1 MNGSEV
7 QISGTQVF
15 MGKEI
20 PVILGGFGEG
30 QKVMLAKTIA
40 EIHGM
45 KVGNINQT
53 INRNITRF
61 KQGVDV
67 MDLGI
72 TLSDTE
78 LKDLG
83 FSQQALNSYKGL
95 RAKGQGGN
103 IYLLSERGY
112 AKLIKIMDSDLA
124 WDIHD
129 KLIDEY
135 FQLREEKRQQ
145 KQQYSPVQ
153 LYALTI
159 LDDNSTPLQ
168 KVEAISGLKEECI
181 RIGAMQ
187 GMERLC
193 DNGTITIDN
202 IMKYVKEIYS
212 DKFEYNSDI
221 ISTEWTRYLLHM
233 GYLEPKRFRTKDGLG
248 MEKRVHRQPTE
259 LFYEV
264 FVKQGMAIVR
274 VIDERGKIEIVYTS
288 QLEKFLHTDEFKSS
302 FFNYLSSKY
311 ISFNEVVK

>member
-30 QKVMLAKTIA
+30 QKVMLASTVA

-45 KVGNINQT
+45 KVGNINQR
-53 INRNITRF
+53 INDNRKRF
-61 KQGVDV
+61 KDGIDV
-67 MDLGI
+67 IDI
-72 TLSDTE
+72 KNCDTANVLHE
-78 LKDLG
+78 IG
-83 FSQQALNSYKGL
+83 FTKMQVSKAN
-95 RAKGQGGN
+95 N

-168 KVEAISGLKEECI
+168 KVEAISSLKEECI

-202 IMKYVKEIYS
+202 IMRYVKEIYS
-212 DKFEYNSDI
+212 DKFEYSSDI

>member
-30 QKVMLAKTIA
+30 QKVMLASTVA

-45 KVGNINQT
+45 KVGNINQR
-53 INRNITRF
+53 INDNRKRF
-61 KQGVDV
+61 KDGIDV
-67 MDLGI
+67 IDI
-72 TLSDTE
+72 KNCDTANVLHE
-78 LKDLG
+78 IG
-83 FSQQALNSYKGL
+83 FTKMQVSKAN
-95 RAKGQGGN
+95 N

-168 KVEAISGLKEECI
+168 KVEAISSLKEECI

-202 IMKYVKEIYS
+202 IMRYVKEIYS

-288 QLEKFLHTDEFKSS
+288 QLEKFLHTDKFKSS

>member
-1 MNGSEV
+1 MNGNEV
-7 QISGTQVF
+7 QISGTQTF

-30 QKVMLAKTIA
+30 QKVMLASTVA

-45 KVGNINQT
+45 KVGNINQR
-53 INRNITRF
+53 INDNRKRF
-61 KQGVDV
+61 KDGIDV
-67 MDLGI
+67 IDI
-72 TLSDTE
+72 KNCDTANVLQE
-78 LKDLG
+78 IG
-83 FSQQALNSYKGL
+83 FTKMQISKAN
-95 RAKGQGGN
+95 N

-159 LDDNSTPLQ
+159 LDDNSTPLE

-202 IMKYVKEIYS
+202 IMRYIKELYS

-221 ISTEWTRYLLHM
+221 ISSEWTRYLLHM

-248 MEKRVHRQPTE
+248 MEKRVHRQPTD
-259 LFYEV
+259 LFYDV
-264 FVKQGMAIVR
+264 FVKQGMAIAR
-274 VIDERGKIEIVYTS
+274 VIDDRGKIEIVYTS
-288 QLEKFLHTDEFKSS
+288 QLEKFLHTNEFKTS
-302 FFNYLSSKY
+302 FFGYLASKY
-311 ISFNEVVK
+311 ISFDEVVK

>member
-1 MNGSEV
+1 MNGNEV
-7 QISGTQVF
+7 QISGTQTF

-30 QKVMLAKTIA
+30 QKVMLAKTVA
-40 EIHGM
+40 EIHEVET
-45 KVGNINQT
+45 KYVNKLINK
-53 INRNITRF
+53 NYRRF
-61 KQGVDV
+61 KEGVDII
-67 MDLGI
+67 DLKTG
-72 TLSDTE
+72 SPKE
-78 LKDLG
+78 LVLQLG
-83 FSQQALNSYKGL
+83 FTNAQWGNAN
-95 RAKGQGGN
+95 N

-159 LDDNSTPLQ
+159 LDDNSTPLE

-202 IMKYVKEIYS
+202 IMRYIKELYS

-221 ISTEWTRYLLHM
+221 ISSEWTRYLLHM

-248 MEKRVHRQPTE
+248 MEKRVHRQPTD
-259 LFYEV
+259 LFYDV
-264 FVKQGMAIVR
+264 FVKQGMAIAR
-274 VIDERGKIEIVYTS
+274 VIDDRGKIEIVYTS
-288 QLEKFLHTDEFKSS
+288 QLEKFLHTNEFKTS
-302 FFNYLSSKY
+302 FFGYLASKY
-311 ISFNEVVK
+311 ISFDEVVK

>member
-1 MNGSEV
+1 MIEMNGSEV
-7 QISGTQVF
+7 QISGTQIF

-45 KVGNINQT
+45 KVGNINQR
-53 INRNITRF
+53 IKDNRKRF
-61 KQGVDV
+61 KDKIDIIDLKVGYTLDV
-67 MDLGI
+67 L
-72 TLSDTE
+72 LN
-78 LKDLG
+78 LG
-83 FSQQALNSYKGL
+83 FNQSQINASN
-95 RAKGQGGN
+95 N

-112 AKLIKIMDSDLA
+112 AKLIKIMDTDFA

-202 IMKYVKEIYS
+202 IMRYVKEIYS

>member
-1 MNGSEV
+1 MKTGSP
-7 QISGTQVF
+7 
-15 MGKEI
+15 KEL
-20 PVILGGFGEG
+20 VL
-30 QKVMLAKTIA
+30 Q
-40 EIHGM
+40 
-45 KVGNINQT
+45 
-53 INRNITRF
+53 
-61 KQGVDV
+61 
-67 MDLGI
+67 
-72 TLSDTE
+72 
-78 LKDLG
+78 LG
-83 FSQQALNSYKGL
+83 FTNAQWGNAN
-95 RAKGQGGN
+95 N

-159 LDDNSTPLQ
+159 LDDNSTPLE

-202 IMKYVKEIYS
+202 IMRYIKELYS
-212 DKFEYNSDI
+212 DKFKYNSDI
-221 ISTEWTRYLLHM
+221 ISSEWTRYLLYM

-248 MEKRVHRQPTE
+248 MEKRVHRQPTD
-259 LFYEV
+259 LFYDV
-264 FVKQGMAIVR
+264 FVKQGMAIAR
-274 VIDERGKIEIVYTS
+274 VIDDRGKIEIVYTS
-288 QLEKFLHTDEFKSS
+288 QLEKFLHTNEFKTS
-302 FFNYLSSKY
+302 FFGYLAGKY
-311 ISFNEVVK
+311 ISFDEVVK

>member
-1 MNGSEV
+1 MNGNE
-7 QISGTQVF
+7 IRITGTQAF

-20 PVILGGFGEG
+20 PVVLGGFGEG
-30 QKVMLAKTIA
+30 QKVMLAKTVA
-40 EIHGM
+40 EIHEVET
-45 KVGNINQT
+45 KYVNKLINK
-53 INRNITRF
+53 NHLRF
-61 KQGVDV
+61 KEGVDII
-67 MDLGI
+67 DLKTG
-72 TLSDTE
+72 SSKE
-78 LKDLG
+78 LVLQLG
-83 FSQQALNSYKGL
+83 FTNAQWGNAN
-95 RAKGQGGN
+95 N

-159 LDDNSTPLQ
+159 LDDNSTPLE

-202 IMKYVKEIYS
+202 IMRYIKELYS
-212 DKFEYNSDI
+212 DKFKYNSDI
-221 ISTEWTRYLLHM
+221 ISSEWTRYLLHM

-248 MEKRVHRQPTE
+248 MEKRVHRQPTDP
-259 LFYEV
+259 FYDV
-264 FVKQGMAIVR
+264 FVKQGMAIAR
-274 VIDERGKIEIVYTS
+274 VIDDRGKIEIVYTS
-288 QLEKFLHTDEFKSS
+288 QLEKFLHTNEFKTS
-302 FFNYLSSKY
+302 FFGYLASKY
-311 ISFNEVVK
+311 ISFDEVVK

>member
-1 MNGSEV
+1 MNGNEV
-7 QISGTQVF
+7 QISGTQTF

-30 QKVMLAKTIA
+30 QKVMLASTVA

-45 KVGNINQT
+45 KVGNINQR
-53 INRNITRF
+53 INDNRKRF
-61 KQGVDV
+61 KDGIDV
-67 MDLGI
+67 IDI
-72 TLSDTE
+72 KNCDTANVLQE
-78 LKDLG
+78 IG
-83 FSQQALNSYKGL
+83 FTKMQISKAN
-95 RAKGQGGN
+95 N

-159 LDDNSTPLQ
+159 LDDNSTPLE

-202 IMKYVKEIYS
+202 IMRYIKELYS

-221 ISTEWTRYLLHM
+221 ISSEWTRYLLHM

-248 MEKRVHRQPTE
+248 MEKRVHRQPTD
-259 LFYEV
+259 LFYDV
-264 FVKQGMAIVR
+264 FVKQGMAIAR
-274 VIDERGKIEIVYTS
+274 VIDDHGKIEIVYTS
-288 QLEKFLHTDEFKSS
+288 QLEKFLHTNEFKTS
-302 FFNYLSSKY
+302 FFGYLASKY
-311 ISFNEVVK
+311 ISFDEVVK

>member
-1 MNGSEV
+1 MIEMNGSEV

-45 KVGNINQT
+45 KVGNINQR
-53 INRNITRF
+53 IKDNRKRF
-61 KQGVDV
+61 KDKIDIIDLKIGYTLDV
-67 MDLGI
+67 L
-72 TLSDTE
+72 LN
-78 LKDLG
+78 LG
-83 FSQQALNSYKGL
+83 FNQSQINASN
-95 RAKGQGGN
+95 N

-112 AKLIKIMDSDLA
+112 AKLIKIMDTDFA

-168 KVEAISGLKEECI
+168 KVEAISSLKEECI

-202 IMKYVKEIYS
+202 IMRYVKEIYS

>member
-45 KVGNINQT
+45 KVGNINQR
-53 INRNITRF
+53 IKDNRKRF
-61 KQGVDV
+61 KDKIDIIDLKIGYTLDV
-67 MDLGI
+67 L
-72 TLSDTE
+72 LN
-78 LKDLG
+78 LG
-83 FSQQALNSYKGL
+83 FNQSQINASN
-95 RAKGQGGN
+95 N

-112 AKLIKIMDSDLA
+112 AKLIKIMDTDFA

-202 IMKYVKEIYS
+202 IMRYVKEIYS

-288 QLEKFLHTDEFKSS
+288 QLEKFLHTNEFKSS

>member
-1 MNGSEV
+1 MNGNEV
-7 QISGTQVF
+7 RITGTQTF

-30 QKVMLAKTIA
+30 QKVMLAKVVA
-40 EIHGM
+40 EIHEVET
-45 KVGNINQT
+45 KYINKL
-53 INRNITRF
+53 INKNHLRF
-61 KQGVDV
+61 KEGVDII
-67 MDLGI
+67 DLKTG
-72 TLSDTE
+72 SSKE
-78 LKDLG
+78 LVLQLG
-83 FSQQALNSYKGL
+83 FTNAQWGNAN
-95 RAKGQGGN
+95 N

-145 KQQYSPVQ
+145 RQQYSPVQ

-159 LDDNSTPLQ
+159 LDDNSTPLE

-202 IMKYVKEIYS
+202 IMRYIKELYS
-212 DKFEYNSDI
+212 DKFKYNSDI
-221 ISTEWTRYLLHM
+221 ISSEWTRYLLHM

-248 MEKRVHRQPTE
+248 MEKRVHRQPTD
-259 LFYEV
+259 LFYGV
-264 FVKQGMAIVR
+264 FVKQGMAIAR
-274 VIDERGKIEIVYTS
+274 VIDDRGKIEIVYTS
-288 QLEKFLHTDEFKSS
+288 QLEKFLHTDEFKTS
-302 FFNYLSSKY
+302 FFGYLASKY
-311 ISFNEVVK
+311 ISFDEVVK

>member
-45 KVGNINQT
+45 KVGNINQR
-53 INRNITRF
+53 IKDNRKRF
-61 KQGVDV
+61 KDKIDIIDLKVGYTLDV
-67 MDLGI
+67 L
-72 TLSDTE
+72 LN
-78 LKDLG
+78 LG
-83 FSQQALNSYKGL
+83 FNQSQINASN
-95 RAKGQGGN
+95 N

-112 AKLIKIMDSDLA
+112 AKLIKIMDTDFA

-159 LDDNSTPLQ
+159 LDNNSTPLQ

-202 IMKYVKEIYS
+202 IMRYVKEIYS

>member
-30 QKVMLAKTIA
+30 QKVMLAKTIG

-45 KVGNINQT
+45 KVGNINQR
-53 INRNITRF
+53 IKDNRKRF
-61 KQGVDV
+61 KDKVDII
-67 MDLGI
+67 DLKIGY
-72 TLSDTE
+72 TLDV
-78 LKDLG
+78 LLNLG
-83 FSQQALNSYKGL
+83 FNQSQINASN
-95 RAKGQGGN
+95 N

-112 AKLIKIMDSDLA
+112 AKLIKIMDTDFA

-202 IMKYVKEIYS
+202 IMRYVKEIYS

>member
-45 KVGNINQT
+45 KVGNINQR
-53 INRNITRF
+53 IKDNRKRF
-61 KQGVDV
+61 KDKIDIIDLKIGYTLDV
-67 MDLGI
+67 L
-72 TLSDTE
+72 LN
-78 LKDLG
+78 LG
-83 FSQQALNSYKGL
+83 FNQSQINASN
-95 RAKGQGGN
+95 N

-112 AKLIKIMDSDLA
+112 AKLIKIMDTDFA

-202 IMKYVKEIYS
+202 IMRYVKEIYS

>member
-45 KVGNINQT
+45 KVGNINQR
-53 INRNITRF
+53 IKDNRKRF
-61 KQGVDV
+61 KDKIDIIDLKIGYTLDV
-67 MDLGI
+67 L
-72 TLSDTE
+72 LN
-78 LKDLG
+78 LG
-83 FSQQALNSYKGL
+83 FNQSQINASN
-95 RAKGQGGN
+95 N

-112 AKLIKIMDSDLA
+112 AKLIKIMDTDFA

-202 IMKYVKEIYS
+202 IMRYVKEIYS

-288 QLEKFLHTDEFKSS
+288 QLEKFLHTDEFKNS

>member
-1 MNGSEV
+1 MNGNEV
-7 QISGTQVF
+7 QISGTQTF

-30 QKVMLAKTIA
+30 QKVMLAKTVA
-40 EIHGM
+40 EIHEVET
-45 KVGNINQT
+45 KYVNKLINK
-53 INRNITRF
+53 NHLRF
-61 KQGVDV
+61 KEGVDII
-67 MDLGI
+67 DLKTG
-72 TLSDTE
+72 SPKE
-78 LKDLG
+78 LVLQLG
-83 FSQQALNSYKGL
+83 FTNAQWGNAN
-95 RAKGQGGN
+95 N

-159 LDDNSTPLQ
+159 LDDSSTPLE

-202 IMKYVKEIYS
+202 IMRYIKELYS
-212 DKFEYNSDI
+212 DKFKYNSDI
-221 ISTEWTRYLLHM
+221 ISSEWTRYLLHM

-248 MEKRVHRQPTE
+248 MEKRVHRQPTD
-259 LFYEV
+259 LFYDV
-264 FVKQGMAIVR
+264 FVKQGMAIAR
-274 VIDERGKIEIVYTS
+274 VIDDRGKIEIVYTS
-288 QLEKFLHTDEFKSS
+288 QLEKFLHTNEFKTS
-302 FFNYLSSKY
+302 FFGYLASKY
-311 ISFNEVVK
+311 ISFDEVVK

>member
-45 KVGNINQT
+45 KVGNINQR
-53 INRNITRF
+53 IKDNRKRF
-61 KQGVDV
+61 KDKIDIIDLKIGYTLDV
-67 MDLGI
+67 L
-72 TLSDTE
+72 LN
-78 LKDLG
+78 LG
-83 FSQQALNSYKGL
+83 FNQSQINASN
-95 RAKGQGGN
+95 N

-112 AKLIKIMDSDLA
+112 AKLIKIMDTDFA

-187 GMERLC
+187 DMERLC

-202 IMKYVKEIYS
+202 IMRYVKEIYS